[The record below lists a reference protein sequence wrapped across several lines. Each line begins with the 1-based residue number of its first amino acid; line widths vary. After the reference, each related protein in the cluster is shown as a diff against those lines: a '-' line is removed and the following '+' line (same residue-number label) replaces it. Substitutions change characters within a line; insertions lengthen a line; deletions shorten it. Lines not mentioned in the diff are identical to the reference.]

1 MQLPW
6 GNCQLEDCQRW
17 QRILWCSWALQ
28 DWLPTFTDV
37 VMSYTWGTQQHT
49 ILVNFLWRC
58 SPIFGIPI
66 FWPICI
72 HLCVAPNVTQHSF
85 MRTWKLL
92 LIGGCRSRMEKLFL
106 EPSNAIASSVLR
118 VYGMLQ
124 FFWPL
129 IFFGRS
135 KLEKTILVGR
145 LAPHFRTQ
153 MSNGV
158 YFGQLKVVFGHMQI
172 LLRIPW

>member
-6 GNCQLEDCQRW
+6 GNCQLEDFQRW

-129 IFFGRS
+129 IFSDGQNS
-135 KLEKTILVGR
+135 KRQFLWVDWHHIFAPKWATAFILD
-145 LAPHFRTQ
+145 
-153 MSNGV
+153 NW
-158 YFGQLKVVFGHMQI
+158 K
-172 LLRIPW
+172 